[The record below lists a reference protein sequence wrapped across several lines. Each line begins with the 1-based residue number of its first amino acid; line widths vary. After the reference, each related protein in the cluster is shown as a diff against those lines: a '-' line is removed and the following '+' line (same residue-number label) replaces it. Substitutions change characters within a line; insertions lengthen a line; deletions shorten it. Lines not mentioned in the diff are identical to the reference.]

1 MPLPAEILHPNMK
14 LSSIRHQDAGLSLS
28 FHNGHVEY
36 FDAVVGA
43 DGIFGSVRQHVVEQ
57 HECAPSRVGFW
68 DCRNL
73 VPYDK
78 AISALGAEHLDVDR
92 QNIWLGDGAVILHDV
107 LENRTLVQCIVSGVD
122 ADLGLEGREMKLTK
136 DLLDRVLCKWGDKHM
151 ADSIASVSNQQL
163 PPRNTC
169 VRLTKTDRHVR
180 ETAYR
185 RPT

>member
-1 MPLPAEILHPNMK
+1 MK
-14 LSSIRHQDAGLSLS
+14 LSSIRHQGAGLSLS

-57 HECAPSRVGFW
+57 QECAPSRVGFW

-78 AISALGAEHLDVDR
+78 AVSTLGSQHLDVDR

-122 ADLGLEGREMKLTK
+122 ADLGLEGREMKLTR
-136 DLLDRVLCKWGDKHM
+136 DLLDRVLCKWGDKDM
-151 ADSIASVSNQQL
+151 ASSIASVSNQKL
-163 PPRNTC
+163 RPRNTC
-169 VRLTKTDRHVR
+169 VRLTTTDRHMS
-180 ETAYR
+180 ETAHP